1 MGFDDKLDSDYV
13 CKTVEIIKDAGKYQ
27 LLANPNLEPVIVAL
41 RKGPKTVNE
50 LEIDYNA
57 FVKEKIQKMNLTRKE
72 EEVLE
77 KKMFRQAKTLYKY
90 IKVLKENGFVVE
102 AGKRYTENQRAAET
116 LYGRTAKLFFHI
128 RGEHSW
134 LDSETIKPSLN
145 FMTKLLGIMNQ
156 SKQPSVKKLREI
168 LISMETKVNQDLE
181 NLFTTFSKEIADISE
196 DITYEDLKFTI
207 FGLNLILLMKNYPE
221 FEDDLKKSKII

>member
-1 MGFDDKLDSDYV
+1 MSFEDKLDPEYV
-13 CKTVEIIKDAGKYQ
+13 CETVEIIKDPRKYQ
-27 LLANPNLEPVIVAL
+27 MLEKPNLEPIIVAL

-50 LEIDYNA
+50 LEIEYNTI
-57 FVKEKIQKMNLTRKE
+57 VKEKIQKMNLTRKE

-128 RGEHSW
+128 GGKQFW
-134 LDSETIKPSLN
+134 LDSETIKPSLE
-145 FMTKLLGIMNQ
+145 FMSKLLGIMNQ
-156 SKQPSVKKLREI
+156 SKKPSVKKLREI
-168 LISMETKVNQDLE
+168 LISVENKVNQDLE

-196 DITYEDLKFTI
+196 DITYEDLKFLI

>member
-1 MGFDDKLDSDYV
+1 MIFKDKLNPEYV
-13 CKTVEIIKDAGKYQ
+13 CETVKIIKDVTKYQ
-27 LLANPNLEPVIVAL
+27 LLESQNLEAIIVAL

-90 IKVLKENGFVVE
+90 IKVLKENGFVVD

-116 LYGRTAKLFFHI
+116 LYGRTAKLFFYI

-134 LDSETIKPSLN
+134 LDSENIKPSLD
-145 FMTKLLGIMNQ
+145 FMSKLLGIMNQ

-196 DITYEDLKFTI
+196 DISYEDLTFLI
-207 FGLNLILLMKNYPE
+207 FGLNLILLMKNYPV
-221 FEDDLKKSKII
+221 FEDDLKRSNII

>member
-1 MGFDDKLDSDYV
+1 MSFEDKLDPNYV
-13 CKTVEIIKDAGKYQ
+13 CETVEIIKDAEKYQ
-27 LLANPNLEPVIVAL
+27 MLEEPNLEPVIVAL

-50 LEIDYNA
+50 LELEYNA
-57 FVKEKIQKMNLTRKE
+57 IVKEKIQKMNLTRKE

-77 KKMFRQAKTLYKY
+77 KKMFRQSKTLYKY
-90 IKVLKENGFVVE
+90 IKILKENGFIVE
-102 AGKRYTENQRAAET
+102 AGKRYTVNQRAAET

-128 RGEHSW
+128 GGKHTW
-134 LDSETIKPSLN
+134 LDSEAIKPSLD
-145 FMTKLLGIMNQ
+145 FMSKLLGIMNQ

-168 LISMETKVNQDLE
+168 LISIETKVNQDLE

-196 DITYEDLKFTI
+196 DITYEDLKFLL